1 VGSSPSTRTIERN
14 NVISAAGIIDPASL
28 IEGAG
33 NWALLIVALTVFI
46 ETGLLIGFMLPGD
59 TLLLVTGILTNT
71 GTIPQPIW
79 LVCIVI
85 FVASI
90 LGNQLGYQ
98 IGKVGGPAVFK
109 RQEGG
114 LLSHKSVERTE
125 QFFERWGPL
134 SLTLGQYVP
143 IVRTLLPVAAGI
155 GKMNRLTFTL
165 FNALGA
171 FLWAGLLP
179 LAGWAVAFIPGVA
192 DLVVEYIDIVLL
204 GVVGISIASIGIH
217 WWRERRE
224 IRDEE
229 SA

>member
-1 VGSSPSTRTIERN
+1 MILS
-14 NVISAAGIIDPASL
+14 AGILDPASL

-33 NWALLIVALTVFI
+33 NWALLLVAVTVFV

-79 LVCIVI
+79 LVSLVI
-85 FVASI
+85 FCASI

-98 IGKVGGPAVFK
+98 IGKVGGPAVF
-109 RQEGG
+109 RRSEGG
-114 LLSHKSVERTE
+114 LLSHKSVVRTE
-125 QFFERWGPL
+125 AFFVRWGPL
-134 SLTLGQYVP
+134 SLTFGQYVP

-171 FLWAGLLP
+171 LLWAALLP
-179 LAGWAVAFIPGVA
+179 FIGWLIAFIPGVA
-192 DLVVEYIDIVLL
+192 DLVVEYIDVVLL
-204 GVVGISIASIGIH
+204 AVIVVSVGTIGIH
-217 WWRERRE
+217 WLRERRE
-224 IRDEE
+224 IREE
-229 SA
+229 EPAA

>member
-1 VGSSPSTRTIERN
+1 MIL
-14 NVISAAGIIDPASL
+14 AAGIVDPTTL

-33 NWALLIVALTVFI
+33 NWALPLVAAIVFI

-79 LVCIVI
+79 LVSLVI

-98 IGKVGGPAVFK
+98 IGKVGGPAVF
-109 RQEGG
+109 RRTEGG
-114 LLSHKSVERTE
+114 LLSHKSVVRTE
-125 QFFERWGPL
+125 AFFRRWGPL
-134 SLTLGQYVP
+134 SLTFGQYVP

-171 FLWAGLLP
+171 LLWAALLP
-179 LAGWAVAFIPGVA
+179 FIGWLIAFIPGVA
-192 DLVVEYIDIVLL
+192 DLVVEYIDIVLIA
-204 GVVGISIASIGIH
+204 VVVVSVGTIGIH
-217 WWRERRE
+217 WLRERRE
-224 IRDEE
+224 IREE
-229 SA
+229 DPAA

>member
-1 VGSSPSTRTIERN
+1 M
-14 NVISAAGIIDPASL
+14 ISAAGLFDPAAL
-28 IEGAG
+28 IESAG
-33 NWALLIVALTVFI
+33 NWGLLIVGAIVFI

-59 TLLLVTGILTNT
+59 TLLIIAGVLTYT
-71 GTIPQPIW
+71 GTIPQPIG
-79 LVCIVI
+79 VVAAII
-85 FVASI
+85 FACSV

-98 IGKVGGPAVFK
+98 IGKVGGPAVFT

-125 QFFERWGPL
+125 NFFHRWGPL

-155 GKMNRLTFTL
+155 GKMNRATFTL

-171 FLWAGLLP
+171 FLWAGILP
-179 LAGWAVAFIPGVA
+179 VAGWAVAHIPGVA
-192 DLVVEYIDIVLL
+192 DLVVKYIDLVLL
-204 GVVGISIASIGIH
+204 GVVGISVLSIGIH

-224 IRDEE
+224 IRDEGSE
-229 SA
+229 

>member
-1 VGSSPSTRTIERN
+1 MV
-14 NVISAAGIIDPASL
+14 SASGLFDPAAL
-28 IEGAG
+28 IESAG
-33 NWALLIVALTVFI
+33 NWGLLIVAAIVFT

-59 TLLLVTGILTNT
+59 TLLLITGVLTFT

-79 LVCIVI
+79 VVSAVI

-98 IGKVGGPAVFK
+98 IGRVGGPAVFT

-125 QFFERWGPL
+125 QFFQRWGPL
-134 SLTLGQYVP
+134 SLTLGQYLP

-155 GKMNRLTFTL
+155 GKMNRVTFTL
-165 FNALGA
+165 YNALGS

-179 LAGWAVAFIPGVA
+179 VAGWGVAHIPGVA
-192 DLVVEYIDIVLL
+192 EIVVEYIDLVLL
-204 GVVGISIASIGIH
+204 GVVGVTMLSIGVH
-217 WWRERRE
+217 WLRERRE
-224 IRDEE
+224 IRGEE
-229 SA
+229 TS